1 MLVGIG
7 YDIHRF
13 TKNRKLILG
22 GICFDYPLGLLGHSD
37 ADVVLHAIG
46 DAILGAA
53 SLGDIGELFPDTD
66 QNWKDVSSRKLLEKI
81 MELVKEKGLCVN
93 NVDVTFIAQ
102 EPKISK
108 QKREMGKRI
117 SEILEIKPERVNI
130 KATTTEGLGSIG
142 RLEAAAAQA
151 IVTLVQGGG
160 IEGLR
165 DWGIGNPSI
174 L

>member
-1 MLVGIG
+1 MYVGIG
-7 YDIHRF
+7 YDIHKF
-13 TKNRKLILG
+13 VKNRKLILG

-66 QNWKDVSSRKLLEKI
+66 IKWKDVSSQILLGRI
-81 MELVKEKGLCVN
+81 MQLISEKGLCVN
-93 NVDVTFIAQ
+93 NVDVVFIAQ
-102 EPKISK
+102 EPKISSHK
-108 QKREMGKRI
+108 IQMSKRI

-151 IVTLVQGGG
+151 VVTLYQTSK
-160 IEGLR
+160 E
-165 DWGIGNPSI
+165 
-174 L
+174 